1 VWDAGYNSRPYA
13 ADDEGLPSAGV
24 LMAPAT
30 CAAVL
35 VVEDEQDIREVV
47 VEILEAEG
55 FQVYSAENGQEAMA
69 VLRTMPQPALILA
82 DMMMP
87 VMDGPALIAALRDH
101 DLFASLPVVIVSA
114 MDDAGP
120 EGYRR
125 VKKPIDLQDL
135 LRIVGEFCVR
145 PT

>member
-1 VWDAGYNSRPYA
+1 
-13 ADDEGLPSAGV
+13 
-24 LMAPAT
+24 MAPAT
-30 CAAVL
+30 CVAVL
-35 VVEDEQDIREVV
+35 VVEDEPDIRELV
-47 VEILEAEG
+47 VEILESEG

-82 DMMMP
+82 DLMMP
-87 VMDGPALIAALRDH
+87 VMDGPALIAALRDD

-114 MDDAGP
+114 SEDAAP

-125 VKKPIDLQDL
+125 VKKPIDLEDL
-135 LRIVGEFCVR
+135 VRIVSEFCLR

>member
-1 VWDAGYNSRPYA
+1 MD
-13 ADDEGLPSAGV
+13 
-24 LMAPAT
+24 PAT
-30 CAAVL
+30 CAGVL

-47 VEILEAEG
+47 VEFLKSEG
-55 FQVYSAENGQEAMA
+55 FQVYSAENGQEAIA

-87 VMDGPALIAALRDH
+87 VMDGPALIAALRND

-114 MDDAGP
+114 SDHAAP

-125 VKKPIDLQDL
+125 VKKPIDLEDL
-135 LRIVGEFCVR
+135 LRIVSEFCLR